1 MVDHL
6 TRITADAAVP
16 RAEALAGA
24 LAALGF
30 AVKRERRRIV
40 ADSFQVG
47 GREAKELLRARG
59 FEDREFQVY
68 VEYVRQWG
76 IL

>member
-1 MVDHL
+1 VVDHL
-6 TRITADAAVP
+6 TRVTVYAGAP
-16 RAEALAGA
+16 RAEALADA
-24 LAALGF
+24 LAVLGF

-40 ADSFQVG
+40 ADSSIIG
-47 GREAKELLRARG
+47 GQEAKRLLRGRG
-59 FEDREFQVY
+59 FEDREYRIF

>member
-6 TRITADAAVP
+6 TRVTADSSAP
-16 RAEALAGA
+16 QAEALAGA

-30 AVKRERRRIV
+30 TVRREHRQV
-40 ADSFQVG
+40 VGDSRTVG

-59 FEDREFQVY
+59 FADREY
-68 VEYVRQWG
+68 RIHLEYVRQWG
-76 IL
+76 FL

>member
-6 TRITADAAVP
+6 TRVTVDLGAP

-24 LAALGF
+24 LATLGF
-30 AVKRERRRIV
+30 AVTRERKRIV
-40 ADSFQVG
+40 ADSSVVG
-47 GREAKELLRARG
+47 GREAKDLLRARG
-59 FEDREFQVY
+59 FQDREYRIF